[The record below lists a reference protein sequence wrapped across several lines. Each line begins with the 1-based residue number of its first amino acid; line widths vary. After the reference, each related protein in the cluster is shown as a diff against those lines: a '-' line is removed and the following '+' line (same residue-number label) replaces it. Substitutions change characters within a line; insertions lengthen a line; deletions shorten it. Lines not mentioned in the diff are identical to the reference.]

1 MSTKKL
7 PPTKRLWVEDNGSIY
22 VAEADDVIVDF
33 SKKTIKVRT
42 AIAFNVGS
50 AVAQH
55 IIETHNAMVEWERA
69 NPVKHYVDSSNVN
82 DTNRGSK

>member
-1 MSTKKL
+1 MSKKL
-7 PPTKRLWVEDNGSIY
+7 SPTKRLWMEDNGSIY
-22 VAEADDVIVDF
+22 VAEADDMITYF

-55 IIETHNAMVEWERA
+55 IVETHNAHINWMNGVR
-69 NPVKHYVDSSNVN
+69 D
-82 DTNRGSK
+82 